1 MAHNLA
7 KGQPQLEAYKAA
19 GFGGQAK
26 TSANAVAMRPDVKAR
41 VQEIIATQHKVE
53 IRSTERAIEKASI
66 DKEWCISRLKYIV
79 EFGIRGRP
87 MLDDKGADTGKYIVK
102 PDLRSAG
109 GALRTLTQMG
119 GWLVNQHEIGAPGDF
134 ARLSDKE
141 LDGELIE
148 VGKAIGLSDKELLRI
163 TNGSSE

>member
-1 MAHNLA
+1 MD
-7 KGQPQLEAYKAA
+7 AYTAA
-19 GFGGQAK
+19 GFTGK
-26 TSANAVAMRPDVKAR
+26 TVQSAGAVAQRPEVRAR
-41 VQEIIATQHKVE
+41 VNEIIATQHKVE

-87 MLDDKGADTGKYIVK
+87 MLDDKGTDTGKYIVK

-119 GWLVNQHEIGAPGDF
+119 GWLINQHEIGAPGDF